1 MVRIQWC
8 KEGMQGRSSLWVVVL
23 LVLAVMAPAAARDG
37 LHEATV
43 PVADRDAE
51 ARTAA
56 VKAALVEV
64 LVRLSGDPGI
74 VAKPAGKSLL
84 GDPSR
89 YLQQYQYE
97 GGGAAGDLYLRA
109 GFAAAPLEATL
120 RKRGLALW
128 GRERPAVLV
137 WIAVDDGQKR
147 YLLGSEDATDP
158 LLTELQA
165 AARRQDL
172 QLVLP
177 LLDLEDQS
185 KVTLTGINEGDLD
198 ALAGAS
204 DRYQPQAVLLGGLRS
219 TADGWR
225 ARWALRHAGSDTRWE
240 AGAAPLP
247 ALLDQS
253 LTPVVGKL
261 AVRAPSAVSDAP
273 PARLMIRIE
282 GVAGLQDYARV
293 DQYLRELPPV
303 RRAELVVVQGQYVEY
318 LVDLQGAATGWSQAL
333 AAGGMLQPVAAGS
346 APAGRSVYRLRP

>member
-1 MVRIQWC
+1 MLRIQWC
-8 KEGMQGRSSLWVVVL
+8 TEGMRGRSLLWAMVL
-23 LVLAVMAPAAARDG
+23 LIVTAVTPAMARDD
-37 LHEATV
+37 LQEATV
-43 PVADRDAE
+43 PVADRGAE

-56 VKAALVEV
+56 VKAALVDV
-64 LVRLSGDPGI
+64 LTRLSGDPEI
-74 VAKPAGKSLL
+74 ASKPVAKSLL

-109 GFAAAPLEATL
+109 GFAAAPLEAAL
-120 RKRGLALW
+120 RKQGLALW
-128 GRERPAVLV
+128 GRDRPAVLV

-185 KVTLTGINEGDLD
+185 KVTLTAVNEGDLD
-198 ALAGAS
+198 ALAAAS
-204 DRYQPQAVLLGGLRS
+204 ERYQPQAVLLGGLQS

-225 ARWALRHAGSDTRWE
+225 GRWALRHAGSDSRWE

-253 LTPVVGKL
+253 LMPVVGKL
-261 AVRAPSAVSDAP
+261 VVRAPAVASDAP
-273 PARLMIRIE
+273 PARLLIRIE
-282 GVAGLQDYARV
+282 GVTGLQDYARV

-303 RRAELVVVQGQYVEY
+303 RRAELLLVQGQYVEY
-318 LVDLQGAATGWSQAL
+318 MVDVQGGATGWSEVVK
-333 AAGGMLQPVAAGS
+333 AGGMLEPVAMGD
-346 APAGRSVYRLRP
+346 APAGKSVYRLRP

>member
-1 MVRIQWC
+1 M
-8 KEGMQGRSSLWVVVL
+8 EGMRDRSLLWAAIL
-23 LVLAVMAPAAARDG
+23 LVMIMAMAPATARDD

-43 PVADRDAE
+43 PVADRGAE
-51 ARTAA
+51 ARTVA
-56 VKAALVEV
+56 VKAALVDV
-64 LVRLSGDPGI
+64 LTRLSGDPEI
-74 VAKPAGKSLL
+74 VSKPVAKSLL

-97 GGGAAGDLYLRA
+97 GGGAAGELYLRA
-109 GFAAAPLEATL
+109 GFAAAPLEAAL
-120 RKRGLALW
+120 RQQGLALW

-137 WIAVDDGQKR
+137 WVAVDDGQKR

-185 KVTLTGINEGDLD
+185 KVTLTAVNEGDLD
-198 ALAGAS
+198 ALAAAS
-204 DRYQPQAVLLGGLRS
+204 DRYQPQAVLLGGLQS

-225 ARWALRHAGSDTRWE
+225 GRWALRHAGNDSRWG

-253 LTPVVGKL
+253 LAPVLDKL
-261 AVRAPSAVSDAP
+261 AVRAPAVTSDAV
-273 PARLMIRIE
+273 PARLLIRVE
-282 GVAGLQDYARV
+282 GVAGLRDYARV
-293 DQYLRELPPV
+293 DQHLRELPPV
-303 RRAELVVVQGQYVEY
+303 RRAELLIVHGQYVEY
-318 LVDLQGAATGWSQAL
+318 MVDVQGGATGWSEAV
-333 AAGGMLQPVAAGS
+333 AASGMLEPVAMEN